1 MFDRLF
7 PTVRSLDRGSL
18 ILALRRAGR
27 MSQPDGDGG
36 GAGGSGGAAGGEGKG
51 GEGGKGGTGGKEG
64 EGGEGGEGGS
74 GDGKGGKPGDNG
86 DHADVPY
93 SRFAEV
99 VTERNAATREQGR
112 LKKEVER
119 LEAQVTQLSATDQS
133 GTVKDL
139 QAQIKALEKQI
150 ETTDDYFST
159 LLEAD
164 LANLGDDAKALVAD
178 VPGTARDKYQFLAKH
193 RARLSGTA
201 GEGGEGGESRGKPGP
216 THERKPGGGGEPG
229 VSAKTKAR
237 IEAQNARVRKGQGW
251 TAPVP

>member
-36 GAGGSGGAAGGEGKG
+36 GAGGTGGGGEGKG

-64 EGGEGGEGGS
+64 EGGEGGEGGN
-74 GDGKGGKPGDNG
+74 GDGKGGKTGGEGG

-99 VTERNAATREQGR
+99 VTERNAATRESKD
-112 LKKEVER
+112 LKKEVDR
-119 LEAQVTQLSATDQS
+119 LTAQVTQLSANDQS
-133 GTVKDL
+133 GTVADL
-139 QAQIKALEKQI
+139 QKQIKELQKQI
-150 ETTDDYFST
+150 DTTDDYFST

-193 RARLSGTA
+193 RARLSGTG
-201 GEGGEGGESRGKPGP
+201 GEGGEGGEGTRGKPGP
-216 THERKPGGGGEPG
+216 THERKPGGGGEAG